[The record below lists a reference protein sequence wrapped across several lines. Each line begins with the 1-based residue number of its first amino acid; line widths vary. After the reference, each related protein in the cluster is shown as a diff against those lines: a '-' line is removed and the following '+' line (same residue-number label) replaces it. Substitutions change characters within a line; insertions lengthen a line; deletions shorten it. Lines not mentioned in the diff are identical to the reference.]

1 MKSEVCARSGQLTA
15 WARLL
20 VLAAS
25 LGGFAQACSSTGDGP
40 GTSAVAGS
48 SAAGSAGSNGSSGSS
63 GGATGTAGAT
73 AGSGGSTGG
82 SAGSAGNTGFGGQAG
97 SSAGAGGTAGNG
109 GQAQPVELHITT
121 SNIRYGTADDGV
133 NAWEERRELLFEVLK
148 AQAFDSVGLQEALD
162 FQLKELDV
170 AMPEYARVGVGRDD
184 GKTKGEY
191 SAIMYVKARYE
202 AVSSGTFWFSDTPE
216 VPGSMSWG
224 NTLPRICTWARLKN
238 LASGGHYYQY
248 NVHLDHLSQPS
259 REKSAQLLAARIAAR
274 PDQADPVIVTGDF
287 NAEPDNL
294 TMTYLL
300 GAAKIGDMQT
310 PFVLKDAWLELHAA
324 DPESTT
330 HHSFMGGATGGIHI
344 DYVMY
349 GPGITT
355 KSAEIIRTHDGDVYP
370 SDHYPLTAVLSL

>member
-1 MKSEVCARSGQLTA
+1 
-15 WARLL
+15 
-20 VLAAS
+20 LAAS
-25 LGGFAQACSSTGDGP
+25 LAGFAQACSSTGHGP
-40 GTSAVAGS
+40 GNSAAAGS
-48 SAAGSAGSNGSSGSS
+48 SASGAAGSNGSGGASGTAGAAAGSGGNTGGAAGSAGSAAGL
-63 GGATGTAGAT
+63 GGQAGGNAGAGGGT
-73 AGSGGSTGG
+73 AGSGG
-82 SAGSAGNTGFGGQAG
+82 QAE
-97 SSAGAGGTAGNG
+97 
-109 GQAQPVELHITT
+109 PLELRITT
-121 SNIRYGTADDGV
+121 SNIRYGTANDGV

-191 SAIMYVKARYE
+191 SSIMYVKARYE

-216 VPGSMSWG
+216 EPGSMSWG

-238 LASGGHYYQY
+238 LASGGHYYHY

-274 PDQADPVIVTGDF
+274 PDQADPVVVTGDF
-287 NAEPDNL
+287 NAEPDDL

-300 GAAKIGDMQT
+300 GKAEIAGMST
-310 PFVLKDAWLELHAA
+310 PFTLKDAWLELHAA

-355 KSAEIIRTHDGDVYP
+355 KSAEIIRTHEGDVYP